1 MSLAES
7 DLPDLSPSP
16 PRAGALSVLHMDESV
31 VVIDKP
37 AGMLSVPGRGAG
49 HAPSAIC
56 LLQARWPD
64 ALTVHRLDMAT
75 SGLLLIARGPQ
86 AQRRL
91 SAQFADRTVVKHYEA
106 LVTGVI
112 DADSG
117 EIDLPLGADWPNRP
131 RQQVDRLDGKPSL
144 TRFRVLARDLSRQ
157 QTRLE
162 LQPVTGRSHQ
172 LRVHLMAIGH
182 PIVGDVLYGPVAND
196 ASGAD
201 VALNPTRSVEQPP
214 PCPAPTASRLM
225 LHATRLTFVHPHS
238 AMAISMHSA
247 APFDER
253 LGPEY
258 HAASGLSF
266 ASNHQR
272 ESAP

>member
-16 PRAGALSVLHMDESV
+16 LGAGALSVLHADESV

-37 AGMLSVPGRGAG
+37 SGMLSVPGRGPG
-49 HAPSAIC
+49 HAPSAIW
-56 LLQARWPD
+56 LAQARWPD

-75 SGLLLIARGPQ
+75 SGLLLMARGAI

-91 SAQFADRTVVKHYEA
+91 SDQFAARTVVKHYEA
-106 LVTGVI
+106 LVAGLI

-131 RQQVDRLDGKPSL
+131 RQRVDHNGGKPSL
-144 TRFRVLARDLSRQ
+144 TRFRVLARDSLNKV
-157 QTRLE
+157 TRLE

-182 PIVGDVLYGPVAND
+182 PIVGDSLYGPPN
-196 ASGAD
+196 
-201 VALNPTRSVEQPP
+201 
-214 PCPAPTASRLM
+214 ASRLM
-225 LHATRLTFVHPHS
+225 LHATRLDFVHPHS
-238 AMAISMHSA
+238 GAAMSMHSA
-247 APFDER
+247 APFDDVNDPFR
-253 LGPEY
+253 QDAGD
-258 HAASGLSF
+258 LSC
-266 ASNHQR
+266 Q
-272 ESAP
+272 PPP